1 MLKLRFI
8 FGYGRARICALRV
21 CGAPLFLL
29 HDFVIRTSY
38 FVIQNAC
45 TGHTSPK
52 DLGHVDLRLTI
63 GD

>member
-29 HDFVIRTSY
+29 HDFGIRTAC
-38 FVIQNAC
+38 FVIHMPALA
-45 TGHTSPK
+45 TRVPK
-52 DLGHVDLRLTI
+52 IWDTRIYD
-63 GD
+63 